1 VHVADERELR
11 RLALSCLV
19 LGWVGPEPQ
28 RWLLDALADGLGG
41 VILFSSNLGDGN
53 HVFELTERLRAAAG
67 RDIVIGV
74 DEEGGVVTRLDSLRG
89 SRSPGAAALGH
100 LDDPDATEGS
110 YRYLGSRCAEAGL
123 TVNLAPVADV
133 NLDPLN
139 PVIGLRA
146 FGADEDVVARH
157 VAAATRGIQS
167 AGVAA
172 CAKHFP
178 GHGATRQDSHHEAAV
193 LDRSRYQLEHVEFTP
208 FRAAIAAGAKAV
220 MTAHLTVPA
229 LDPDR
234 IATVSRPI
242 THDVLRDE
250 LGFAGTVVTDALEMK
265 ALADPIGIVD
275 GFVQAL
281 DAGADCIETGA
292 RDYPELV
299 EAIPTATAA
308 AIASGRLDLARLED
322 AARRTAEL
330 ASPPGRRTTE
340 QPDPELAARCL
351 EISGNLPA
359 LHRPVVIECHPRL
372 GMATGSLTWSLAEP
386 LRRLVS
392 DTDTVLADRTVDIAG
407 GDSTLVL
414 VICDPNRHDWQ
425 LPMIDA
431 ARRRGNAVVVD
442 VGWPVEHVELPMIR
456 TRGVASVTLEAAA
469 RVLARTP

>member
-1 VHVADERELR
+1 
-11 RLALSCLV
+11 
-19 LGWVGPEPQ
+19 
-28 RWLLDALADGLGG
+28 
-41 VILFSSNLGDGN
+41 
-53 HVFELTERLRAAAG
+53 
-67 RDIVIGV
+67 
-74 DEEGGVVTRLDSLRG
+74 
-89 SRSPGAAALGH
+89 
-100 LDDPDATEGS
+100 
-110 YRYLGSRCAEAGL
+110 
-123 TVNLAPVADV
+123 
-133 NLDPLN
+133 
-139 PVIGLRA
+139 VIGLRA